1 MLAAPYFLMSAGVV
15 LILIAMFWGSLS
27 GGNSTFI
34 DPRMSD
40 EDIEKELNK
49 SEGDPIPGI
58 IFMVGIAAVGIS
70 IVWRIIR
77 IFV

>member
-1 MLAAPYFLMSAGVV
+1 MLAAPYFLLTAGIV

-49 SEGDPIPGI
+49 QNDNPVPNLLFLIGI
-58 IFMVGIAAVGIS
+58 TAVGIS
-70 IVWRIIR
+70 LVWRLLR
-77 IFV
+77 VFW